1 MKATPA
7 QNKLKSVK
15 YQTTAAIITA
25 GKKNSRTLTTTMIIT
40 NPMMRSTMSIKRSA
54 KNGKPRDGKSAIRR
68 ASYKVIVSYV
78 DHI

>member
-1 MKATPA
+1 MKAIPA
-7 QNKLKSVK
+7 QNRLKPVK

-25 GKKNSRTLTTTMIIT
+25 GKKNSRTLTTTMMMT
-40 NPMMRSTMSIKRSA
+40 SPMISSTISIKRSA